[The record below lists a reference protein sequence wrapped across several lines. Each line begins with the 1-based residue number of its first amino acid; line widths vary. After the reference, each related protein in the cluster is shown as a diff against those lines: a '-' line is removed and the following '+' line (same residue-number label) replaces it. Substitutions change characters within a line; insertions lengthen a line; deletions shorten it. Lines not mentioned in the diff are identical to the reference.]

1 MQRPS
6 FTSFAALLA
15 LVISLANAF
24 NQTGYAQGGSQ
35 TVGRAFTYQG
45 RLDSTYSCHV
55 ASFPIPGVS

>member
-24 NQTGYAQGGSQ
+24 NQTGRPAGCHRQ
-35 TVGRAFTYQG
+35 
-45 RLDSTYSCHV
+45 RLHLSRP
-55 ASFPIPGVS
+55 ARQQRGAG